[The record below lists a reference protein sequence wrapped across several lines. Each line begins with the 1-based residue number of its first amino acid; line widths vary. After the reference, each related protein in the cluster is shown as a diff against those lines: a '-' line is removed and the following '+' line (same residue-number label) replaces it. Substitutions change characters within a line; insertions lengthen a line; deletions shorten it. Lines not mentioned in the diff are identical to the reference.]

1 MGINSKLLQIADLFC
16 GAGGST
22 TGIRQAVDRMG
33 RKASILAIN
42 HWEVAIQTH
51 STNNNGVEHLCE
63 SVDHIDPTKVV
74 PGQELDLLWA
84 SPACTHHSIA
94 RGGRPR
100 CEQQRAPAWIIPF
113 WLENLKVK
121 RLIIEN
127 VPEFQSWGPLDDDGK
142 PVKES
147 KGETFKA
154 FIAAIRSLGY
164 TVERQVLNAA
174 NYGDPTVRRR
184 LFIQAIKGIGKQ
196 IKWPNIT
203 HAEKQFNMN
212 GLPKWI
218 PARDIIDSNLH
229 GESIFKRKRP
239 LAPATLRRIEHGI
252 KKFWQ
257 PHAEPFLIVL
267 RETSK
272 SRSLDKPLPTVTASG
287 AHYAIIEP
295 FILPNEG
302 YYRGN
307 KPRSIDDPLS
317 TITSRGGGAI
327 IEPFL
332 SCFHGGDGSEVRNH
346 SINDPLPVIDTS
358 NRYAIVE
365 PFITAIGQSS
375 ARDRSHSLDEP
386 LPTVVT
392 KQEHVLIEPFLINYY
407 GNGTAY
413 SIDIPLGT
421 ATTKDRFAL
430 IEPGGE
436 FSLDIRFRMLQP
448 HELAAA
454 QGFHGDYKFCGTKT
468 DITKQIGNAVPVN
481 LSRELAYC
489 CLMTEVA

>member
-1 MGINSKLLQIADLFC
+1 MKPLQIADLFC

-22 TGIRQAVDRMG
+22 TGIRQAVTRMG
-33 RKASILAIN
+33 KKANILAIN
-42 HWEVAIQTH
+42 HWDVAIQTH
-51 STNNNGVEHLCE
+51 SANNGGVTHLCE
-63 SVDHIDPTKVV
+63 SVDHIDPTRVV
-74 PGQELDLLWA
+74 PGRELDLLWA
-84 SPACTHHSIA
+84 SPSCTHHSIA

-100 CEQQRAPAWIIPF
+100 CDQQRAPAWIIPF

-121 RLIIEN
+121 RLIVEN
-127 VPEFQSWGPLDDDGK
+127 VPEFQNWGPLDDNGF

-164 TVERQVLNAA
+164 TVDWRVLNAA
-174 NYGDPTVRRR
+174 NYGDPTIRRR
-184 LFIQAIKGIGKQ
+184 LFIQAIKGTGRKIQ
-196 IKWPNIT
+196 WPNIT
-203 HAEKQFNMN
+203 HAEQQFNTG

-218 PARDIIDSNLH
+218 PARNIIDPSLH
-229 GESIFKRKRP
+229 GESIFKRRRP

-257 PHAEPFLIVL
+257 PHAEPFLIIL
-267 RETSK
+267 RGASK
-272 SRSLDKPLPTVTASG
+272 SRSLDEPLPTVTTSG

-295 FILPNEG
+295 FIIG
-302 YYRGN
+302 HQSGQGA
-307 KPRSIDDPLS
+307 RSVEQPVH
-317 TITSRGGGAI
+317 TILAQGRSYL

-332 SCFHGGDGSEVRNH
+332 TRFHGGDDSAKRNH
-346 SINDPLPVIDTS
+346 SINEPLPNIDTS

-365 PFITAIGQSS
+365 PFITAIGQAS
-375 ARDRSHSLDEP
+375 AKDRSRSLDDP
-386 LPTVVT
+386 LSTVVT

-407 GNGTAY
+407 GNGDSY

-421 ATTKDRFAL
+421 ITTKGKFAL
-430 IEPGGE
+430 IEPHGE
-436 FSLDIRFRMLQP
+436 FAFDIRFRMLQP

-454 QGFHGDYKFCGTKT
+454 QGFPQDYKFCGTKT

-481 LSRELAYC
+481 LSRELA
-489 CLMTEVA
+489 LTVLRTEVA